1 MVTAI
6 VFLAPETQAGGR
18 LRSGGCSGADRA
30 FMLETLFCTWE
41 EYMEGFRVLGCCRD
55 ARWGWGAGGE
65 VGMLAGWLAGY
76 WTWGGAGKCGTRL
89 GWGKEDGVKILRC

>member
-18 LRSGGCSGADRA
+18 LRRGGCSGADRA

-65 VGMLAGWLAGY
+65 VGYAGWLAG
-76 WTWGGAGKCGTRL
+76 WLLDLGRGGGCGERL
-89 GWGKEDGVKILRC
+89 GWGKEDGVKVLRC